1 MNSTLIPTRS
11 LTRTGNCRKDTAEQR
26 RDVKLV
32 FVLNNKTRTLQ
43 AEPRKADAE
52 SENRPTP
59 LPKSEA
65 AGDRI
70 SVFPKSLWE
79 LVNRPPERWGINE

>member
-1 MNSTLIPTRS
+1 MNSTIIPTRS
-11 LTRTGNCRKDTAEQR
+11 LTRTGNCRKDTADQR

-32 FVLNNKTRTLQ
+32 FVLNNNPQTLH
-43 AEPRKADAE
+43 AESRKADAE
-52 SENRPTP
+52 PENRPTP
-59 LPKSEA
+59 LLKPEA

-79 LVNRPPERWGINE
+79 LVNKPPERWGINE